1 METSLTISAWLLT
14 YLMHSTLLIGGV
26 WVGLKLARPRAAEA
40 RELLWKAG
48 LIGAIVTTLVQ
59 SVLLP
64 PHWGHVWALAKSEA
78 ESVQAGP
85 TSLMKAGASP
95 RDFELTAVEERP
107 MSESEPGLQ
116 GHASNG
122 LMEVAAQCLQWLP
135 GVWLALVMAG
145 SLRLAWNW
153 TVLVRLRREAERVE
167 GGEISEVAGRILSR
181 FGCAR
186 NVEIWI
192 TPAIQGPM
200 VTGLTQWRLFL
211 PKGFLKR
218 LDVTELE
225 AVIAHELAHL
235 VRGDGWW
242 LMAGQWISCLF
253 FFQPLN
259 HVARRHLRAEAEY
272 LADRRALTVLADES
286 GLARSLLALGE
297 WLVGAGD
304 RQAHHS
310 LAAGMAGCRS
320 TLGKR
325 IESLLEGS
333 EDEAANRGARRWIAA
348 LALAALIL
356 TSLAAPRA
364 AASGSSFSSQPQ
376 PESVMKPAITSKAA
390 AILASATLIAA
401 VPTNAAEDKK
411 PDLSAASAD
420 GQKLPEGLHGFSGHL
435 AGQLIEKDLE
445 QGSLVMKVD
454 SLLHVWRNNKATEP
468 RLVVGRTVK
477 VGGIHGKAL
486 DVLVVLNP
494 GDHLEIETK
503 HLAGDDML
511 YLGEGM
517 KKAAAPA
524 QEGAKGGGREVLNG
538 FRGMFVGQLISKDQE
553 KGTLEVKIAR
563 ISKVWKQN
571 KAEHPE
577 QAVGQTWKINGV
589 TGKWLDTLLTLKV
602 GDQVEVEAFHHRG
615 EELDFVGEW
624 LKKVEAEP
632 SANADAGR
640 EGLKGFR
647 GLLIAQLLAKDA
659 EKGEVEIQIESI
671 KTAFKRSAAPNA
683 AGSIGQKWKVRG
695 IAGKWVDS
703 LLVLNAG
710 DRIELA
716 AFHNGGDVLDFP
728 GEMLRKAE

>member
-14 YLMHSTLLIGGV
+14 YLIHSTLLIGGV
-26 WVGLKLARPRAAEA
+26 WIGVRLARPRLPEV
-40 RELLWKAG
+40 RELLWKAA
-48 LIGAIVTTLVQ
+48 LVGAVLTTLAQ

-64 PHWGHVWALAKSEA
+64 PHWGHVWALASSEA
-78 ESVQAGP
+78 GLAEAVPSSSVEVPLSA
-85 TSLMKAGASP
+85 KGAQP
-95 RDFELTAVEERP
+95 MALEERA
-107 MSESEPGLQ
+107 MSETEPVSTERGSIGVLE
-116 GHASNG
+116 A
-122 LMEVAAQCLQWLP
+122 VARFFRWLP
-135 GVWLALVMAG
+135 WVWLALVLLGA
-145 SLRLAWNW
+145 LRLARSWIG
-153 TVLVRLRREAERVE
+153 LVRLRRDAKCVKR
-167 GGEISEVAGRILSR
+167 GETVDLAQNILNR
-181 FGCAR
+181 FGSAR
-186 NVEIWI
+186 SVEIWI
-192 TPAIQGPM
+192 TPTIQGPM
-200 VTGLTQWRLFL
+200 VTGLRRWRLFL
-211 PKGFLKR
+211 PKGFVQR
-218 LDVTELE
+218 LDAIELE

-235 VRGDGWW
+235 VRGDAWW

-259 HVARRHLRAEAEY
+259 QVARRHLRAEAEY
-272 LADRRALTVLADES
+272 LADRRALNVLPDES
-286 GLARSLLALGE
+286 GLARSLVALGE

-304 RQAHHS
+304 RPVLHP

-325 IESLLEGS
+325 IESLLEGT
-333 EDEAANRGARRWIAA
+333 DDRAAAGGLKRWAAA

-364 AASGSSFSSQPQ
+364 VASGPSLSSQPQ
-376 PESVMKPAITSKAA
+376 PHSSMKPSIISKTA
-390 AILASATLIAA
+390 AIFASASLLASVPAT
-401 VPTNAAEDKK
+401 AEDKK
-411 PDLSAASAD
+411 PDAPAAAAE

-435 AGQLIEKDLE
+435 SGQLISKDEEK
-445 QGSLVMKVD
+445 GSMVMKVG
-454 SLLHVWRNNKATEP
+454 SLLHVWKNNKAPEP
-468 RLVVGRTVK
+468 NLVVGRTVK

-503 HLAGDDML
+503 HLTGDDML

-517 KKAAAPA
+517 KKVAAPA
-524 QEGAKGGGREVLNG
+524 QESAKGGGGEVLNG
-538 FRGMFVGQLISKDQE
+538 FRGMFVGELISKDQE

-563 ISKVWKQN
+563 ISRVWKQN

-577 QAVGQTWKINGV
+577 QAVGQTWKVNGV

-632 SANADAGR
+632 AANATGSRDD
-640 EGLKGFR
+640 LKGFR
-647 GLLIAQLLAKDA
+647 GLLIAKLLAKDV

-671 KTAFKRSAAPNA
+671 KTAFKKSAAPNA
-683 AGSIGQKWKVRG
+683 AGSVGQKWKVRG

-703 LLVLNAG
+703 LLVLNVG

-716 AFHNGGDVLDFP
+716 AFHNGGEVLDFP